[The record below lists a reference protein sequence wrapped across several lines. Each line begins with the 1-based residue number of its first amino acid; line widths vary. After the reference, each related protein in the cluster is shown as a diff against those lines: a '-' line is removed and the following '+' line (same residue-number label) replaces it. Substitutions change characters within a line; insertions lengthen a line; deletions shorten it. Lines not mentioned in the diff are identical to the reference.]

1 MHIYNPV
8 SGEKR
13 GYGFVDFVDDSST
26 RKALGAAQH
35 AQNKFEVKGQRG
47 HFGKY
52 LPQKIKRDL
61 MYIED
66 RFGNLLLKQLYQKV
80 PESGRSFLFLH
91 MPISGYLLS
100 VLQSQLSNFLR
111 FISL

>member
-1 MHIYNPV
+1 MLFVQYGQVFHAMHIYNPV

-13 GYGFVDFVDDSST
+13 GYGFVDYVDESST
-26 RKALGAAQH
+26 RKALAAAQQS
-35 AQNKFEVKGQRG
+35 QNRFEVKGQRG

-80 PESGRSFLFLH
+80 PESGAHKNIFHF
-91 MPISGYLLS
+91 
-100 VLQSQLSNFLR
+100 F
-111 FISL
+111 

>member
-8 SGEKR
+8 TGEKR
-13 GYGFVDFVDDSST
+13 GYGFVDFVDESST
-26 RKALGAAQH
+26 RKALAAAQH

-80 PESGRSFLFLH
+80 PESGKHILICYTYKFRIGFYHLKS
-91 MPISGYLLS
+91 
-100 VLQSQLSNFLR
+100 
-111 FISL
+111 

>member
-1 MHIYNPV
+1 VFHAMHIYNPV

-13 GYGFVDFVDDSST
+13 GYGFVDFVDESST
-26 RKALGAAQH
+26 RRALAAAQQ
-35 AQNKFEVKGQRG
+35 AQNRFEVKGQRG

-80 PESGRSFLFLH
+80 PDSGEIL
-91 MPISGYLLS
+91 
-100 VLQSQLSNFLR
+100 
-111 FISL
+111 